1 MKSKSQETNQKRV
14 FLKSYPK
21 FKQVEDVLKTL
32 QESKNSN
39 LQVSIIGKFD
49 EDSLDD
55 PKKLFALEEEMEI
68 KCKALFAHPIDFGIL
83 SNPEIGTIFIT
94 GFLVSMFLQEIEL
107 KKIGAMLTGPYGIL
121 RGLGIDQERSTFYLK
136 ALHLGNY
143 LIILRGFENELNQF
157 QNNLKKMELERKTE
171 RKPKSL

>member
-1 MKSKSQETNQKRV
+1 MKSKSQDTNQKRV
-14 FLKSYPK
+14 FLKSYSK
-21 FKQVEDVLKTL
+21 FQQIEKIVKALKL
-32 QESKNSN
+32 SENSN

-49 EDSLDD
+49 QENLNDVKELI
-55 PKKLFALEEEMEI
+55 ALEDEMET

-121 RGLGIDQERSTFYLK
+121 RGLGIDQESTTKALK
-136 ALHLGNY
+136 ALYDGNY
-143 LIILRGFENELNQF
+143 LIILRGYDIELNQF
-157 QNNLKKMELERKTE
+157 QNNLKTLD
-171 RKPKSL
+171 